1 MSTWLTEAEYRTS
14 GAVSLGLTLN
24 TAFMQ
29 EIKEDHIEFRK
40 LLENVLVAFSQKPL
54 PSPKPCAELLSDLR
68 DALESYFALEE
79 FYGYFKSSRTA
90 NLAVSQRAD
99 KLRSEHYSLF
109 LQLCDLVDKAE
120 QIVYRES
127 AVTPAEVA
135 AGVREFYRAMQDHEQ
150 REMGLMMDLHNQVLG
165 GGD

>member
-14 GAVSLGLTLN
+14 GAAKLGLTLN
-24 TAFMQ
+24 TAFLQ

-40 LLENVLVAFSQKPL
+40 LLEDVLVAFSQKDP
-54 PSPKPCAELLSDLR
+54 PTPKQAVDWLSRLR

-99 KLRSEHYSLF
+99 KLRHEHHTLF
-109 LQLCDLVDKAE
+109 VRLCELEDQAE
-120 QIVYRES
+120 QILYHE
-127 AVTPAEVA
+127 TPITMAEVA
-135 AGVREFYRAMQDHEQ
+135 EGLIAFYSQMREHEQ
-150 REMGLMMDLHNQVLG
+150 REMALMMELHNQVLG

>member
-24 TAFMQ
+24 TAFLQ
-29 EIKEDHIEFRK
+29 EIKEDNVEFRK
-40 LLENVLVAFSQKPL
+40 LLEDVLVEFSQKHL
-54 PSPKPCAELLSDLR
+54 PAAKPAAERLANLR

-99 KLRSEHYSLF
+99 KLRLEHQSLF
-109 LQLCDLVDKAE
+109 VQLCDLVDKAE

-127 AVTPAEVA
+127 AVTLDEVA
-135 AGVREFYRAMQDHEQ
+135 AGVRQFYRDIQDHEQ
-150 REMGLMMDLHNQVLG
+150 REMRLMMDLHNQVLG